1 MKKNNDNDKNLIDL
15 QPGGQKTPG
24 EFESQSHIVFAQRVA
39 LADDKTRSRYNA
51 VKNAFMGYSAP
62 DKGLHV
68 TCTVDVYGEAF
79 TSAPFCWEK
88 FGWCGDMCDFSS
100 P

>member
-24 EFESQSHIVFAQRVA
+24 EIESQSHIVFAQRVA

-51 VKNAFMGYSAP
+51 VKNAFMGYCAP
-62 DKGLHV
+62 DKGLQIGRASCRERV
-68 TCTVDVYGEAF
+68 
-79 TSAPFCWEK
+79 
-88 FGWCGDMCDFSS
+88 
-100 P
+100 